1 MGRHWRP
8 RFWLA
13 LLRFLEG
20 DLKRDA
26 ILQVDSTPDF
36 IAGCADQGRAL
47 IASH

>member
-1 MGRHWRP
+1 MREVLVASV
-8 RFWLA
+8 LA
-13 LLRFLEG
+13 GTLRFLES

-36 IAGCADQGRAL
+36 IASCADQGRAL